1 MQALIKYL
9 TKVSHPPLPLG
20 RWSSVT
26 RNHDILEIK
35 YQLKKERE
43 KILKNGID
51 PYELNKVK
59 KPNEEITSK

>member
-1 MQALIKYL
+1 MLALLKYF

-26 RNHDILEIK
+26 KNHDILEIK

-43 KILKNGID
+43 KMLKNGVD

-59 KPNEEITSK
+59 KQKKR